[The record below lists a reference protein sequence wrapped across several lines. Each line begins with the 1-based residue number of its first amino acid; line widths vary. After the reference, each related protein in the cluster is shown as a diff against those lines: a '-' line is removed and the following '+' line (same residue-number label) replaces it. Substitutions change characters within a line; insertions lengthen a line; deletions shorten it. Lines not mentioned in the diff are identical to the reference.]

1 MTTLYT
7 TSLESPSHLSPS
19 DPEQE
24 VKTKTEVDEI
34 HPESN
39 IGQEGKENLDL
50 HSNCL
55 EIQTDVDSMN
65 MNGKVC
71 LIIKI
76 QQVSNRSRSELSK
89 QVLQVST
96 LEGAPKLCG

>member
-1 MTTLYT
+1 MAKDVMTTLYT

-71 LIIKI
+71 LLFIKK
-76 QQVSNRSRSELSK
+76 QQLNNK
-89 QVLQVST
+89 
-96 LEGAPKLCG
+96 